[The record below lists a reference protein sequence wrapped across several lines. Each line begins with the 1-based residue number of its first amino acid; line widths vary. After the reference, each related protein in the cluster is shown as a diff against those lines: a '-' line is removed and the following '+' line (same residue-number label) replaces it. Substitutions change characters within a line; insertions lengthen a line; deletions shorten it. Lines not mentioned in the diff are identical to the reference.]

1 MILKDLGEFNLIERI
16 SRGVKLSRQ
25 VVKGIGDDAA
35 VLRGPGDKY
44 TLFTSDM
51 LVEDRHFYRH
61 AGGYLIGKK
70 ALSSN
75 LSDIAA
81 MGGVP
86 GACVVSLGAPASL
99 KVRFI
104 DELYRGLRDVAA
116 KYKVDLVG
124 GDTVCSKKIIINV
137 ALLGKVEKNNLVL
150 RSGASE
156 GDAIF
161 LTGDIGGSQ
170 KGKHLDFSPRLKE
183 ARFLVKNFKIR
194 SMIDIS
200 DGLLADVGHILK
212 ESRCGAVLYEKN
224 IPISRHAE
232 GFNSAIKDGEDFEL
246 VFTLPAK
253 GTKRL
258 EEVWPFRIRLSRIGE
273 VCSKKQGLFLVRK
286 NGKKEKLIPE
296 GYRHF

>member
-1 MILKDLGEFNLIERI
+1 MILKDLGEFNFIERI
-16 SRGVKLSRQ
+16 SKGVKLSCQ

-35 VLRGPGDKY
+35 VLKGKGSRY
-44 TLFTSDM
+44 ILFTSDM
-51 LVEDRHFYRH
+51 LVEDRHFYKR

-86 GACVVSLGAPASL
+86 GACVVSLGVPGSL
-99 KVRFI
+99 NIRFI
-104 DELYRGLRDVAA
+104 DELYRGLRDMAR
-116 KYKVDLVG
+116 KHKVDLVG
-124 GDTVCSKKIIINV
+124 GDTVTSKKIIINV
-137 ALLGKVEKNNLVL
+137 ALLGEVEKNNLVL

-170 KGKHLDFSPRLKE
+170 KGKHLNFRPRLKE
-183 ARFLVKNFKIR
+183 SRFLVKNFRIR

-212 ESRCGAVLYEKN
+212 ESRHGAVLYEKN
-224 IPISRHAE
+224 IPISRHAKD
-232 GFNSAIKDGEDFEL
+232 FNSAIKDGEDFEL
-246 VFTLPAK
+246 VFTLSAREAR
-253 GTKRL
+253 RL
-258 EEVWPFRIRLSRIGE
+258 EKIWPFRVKLSRIGR
-273 VCSKKQGLFLVRK
+273 VCKERGLFLVRK
-286 NGKKEKLIPE
+286 NNKKEKLIPE